1 LWQGAIQNITGKIMN
16 TNIPFNRGTIR
27 PAECISQG
35 WELIKDR
42 YWLFFG
48 MVLLGMVIAG
58 CIPCAGALFAG
69 PIAVGLYYS
78 FFTQMR
84 RQPVEFNMMFKG
96 FEKFVPAML
105 LGLIEAVPGILAQI
119 FRVVVQVGD
128 AVTRQGGRAS
138 SNSDIMPALA
148 GGILIVALIGGLG
161 FMLFAI
167 AWHITFRF
175 GLPLI
180 TEHDLTLSEAI
191 KLSARAGW
199 SNVGGIILLSILE
212 GLVVLAGIIALCV
225 GFFFVLPILWA
236 ANAIAYRMVFPEP
249 AQQQNVYNEP
259 PRPDYYGGSFGQ
271 GA

>member
-1 LWQGAIQNITGKIMN
+1 MN
-16 TNIPFNRGTIR
+16 TNIPFNRGAIR
-27 PAECISQG
+27 PVECISQG
-35 WELIKDR
+35 WDLIKDR
-42 YWLFFG
+42 YWLFLG

-84 RQPVEFNMMFKG
+84 RQNVEFNMMFKG

-119 FRVVVQVGD
+119 FRLVIQVGD
-128 AVTRQGGRAS
+128 AVTRQGSRGVYSS

-148 GGILIVALIGGLG
+148 GGILIVAIVGGLG

-199 SNVGGIILLSILE
+199 SNIGGIILLSILE
-212 GLVVLAGIIALCV
+212 ALVGLAGVIAICV
-225 GFFFVLPILWA
+225 GFFFVLPIIWA
-236 ANAIAYRMVFPEP
+236 ANVIAYRMVFPDIQP
-249 AQQQNVYNEP
+249 QQNIYNEP

-271 GA
+271 GM